1 MTKAAAEGRI
11 TRLLQ
16 KGSTADAAAGYLSM
30 VQGLQNLLK
39 VHASCELVIALTMH
53 LDRPGTTS
61 VG

>member
-30 VQGLQNLLK
+30 VKGLQVLLK
-39 VHASCELVIALTMH
+39 VPASRELVIALIVNM
-53 LDRPGTTS
+53 DRLRTTS